1 MSNET
6 AEKAVDVVEIVNE
19 KPYEFRALSST
30 DVFLMARILNKIG
43 FKQLKACLTG
53 DNISG
58 LIQAATS
65 GEDSSG
71 QESALAAVG
80 VGVAL
85 DVAGVILENLPKC
98 EAEIYQLLSNV
109 SGLKMETIM
118 APGNAVMFFEMVVD
132 FFKKE
137 EFLDFIK
144 VASKLLK

>member
-1 MSNET
+1 MST
-6 AEKAVDVVEIVNE
+6 KTVEKNVEALE
-19 KPYEFRALSST
+19 SGERKPYEFRALSST
-30 DVFLMARILNKIG
+30 DIFLMVRILNKIG
-43 FKQLKACLTG
+43 FKQLKGCLSG

-58 LIQAATS
+58 LIQAAAS
-65 GEDSSG
+65 GEDSNG

-132 FFKKE
+132 FLKKE
-137 EFLDFIK
+137 EFRDFIK

>member
-1 MSNET
+1 MSTET
-6 AEKAVDVVEIVNE
+6 VEKVVEALEIGE
-19 KPYEFRALSST
+19 GKPYEFRALSST
-30 DVFLMARILNKIG
+30 DIFLMVRILNKIG
-43 FKQLKACLTG
+43 FKQLKGCLTG
-53 DNISG
+53 DSISG
-58 LIQAATS
+58 LIQAAAS
-65 GEDSSG
+65 GDESNG

-132 FFKKE
+132 FLKKE
-137 EFLDFIK
+137 EFRDFIK

>member
-1 MSNET
+1 MSTET
-6 AEKAVDVVEIVNE
+6 VEKNVEALE
-19 KPYEFRALSST
+19 SGERKPYEFRALSST
-30 DVFLMARILNKIG
+30 DIFLMVRILNKIG
-43 FKQLKACLTG
+43 FKQLKGCLTG

-65 GEDSSG
+65 GEDSNG

-132 FFKKE
+132 FLKKE
-137 EFLDFIK
+137 EFRDFIK
-144 VASKLLK
+144 VASKLFK

>member
-1 MSNET
+1 MSTET
-6 AEKAVDVVEIVNE
+6 VEKNVEALE
-19 KPYEFRALSST
+19 SGERRPYEFRALSST
-30 DVFLMARILNKIG
+30 DIFLMVRILNKIG
-43 FKQLKACLTG
+43 FKQLKGCLTG

-65 GEDSSG
+65 GEDSNG

-132 FFKKE
+132 FLKKE
-137 EFLDFIK
+137 EFRDFIK